1 MSLNSSKSSGS
12 KSKRSFN
19 SNNSSNNNKKKT
31 KISTNQKTLG
41 GVSWGANS
49 LSSSRSSFQRSPFPD
64 FGSYMVEKNRKLQNQ
79 FDGEASSC
87 LGSERSIFRG
97 VSIFVDGFTVP
108 SSQEL
113 RASMVHYGGRYEN
126 YFSRRCVTHI
136 ICSNLPDS
144 KIKNLRSFSGGL
156 PVVKPNWIVD
166 SVAANKLLS
175 WVPYQL
181 EQVSCNQPRLSAFF
195 APKIIPN
202 CDDALRDTSDQVKP
216 ESEDTSSVGTRLE
229 DDNKSVCRSTEHEQE
244 SSRESD
250 DMIYENTDG
259 QFGEE
264 LYTGEKYSEV
274 KQEETPTSDAE
285 DNVSI
290 KDEVKS
296 STPHQHSAS
305 VSSNCLPSS
314 ENFGSNRSHSTLGD
328 PKFVE
333 NYFKS
338 SRLHFIG
345 TWRNRYRKRF
355 PSSSKGLD
363 NTDSNRCA
371 PDSSLK
377 TPIIHIDMD
386 CFFVSVVIRQRPE
399 LKDRPVAVCHS
410 DNPKGTAEIS
420 SANYPARDY
429 GVRAGM
435 FVRDAKALC
444 PHLVILPYD
453 FEAYEEVADQ
463 FYDILHKHCRKVQA
477 VSCDE
482 AFLDVT
488 YLEGVDMDMLA
499 STVRQEI
506 FETTGCTASAGIARN
521 MLMAR
526 LATRTAKPDG
536 QCNIPPERVDDYLY
550 ELPIKTLPGIGHVLE
565 EKLKK
570 RNVLTCGQLRMIP
583 KDSLQ
588 KDFGIKI
595 GEMLWNHS
603 RGIDNRLVGVIQ
615 ESKSIGA
622 EVNWGVRFKDLK
634 DSHHFLSNLCK
645 EVSLRLQ
652 GCTVQG
658 RTFTLKIKKR
668 RKDAQE
674 PVKYMGCGDCE
685 NLSHSVTVPVATDDV
700 EVLQRIT
707 KQLFG
712 FFSLDVKE
720 IRGIGLQVSKLESVD
735 ASKQGLGKNSLK
747 SWLQSAKASTE
758 EQSNTYS
765 VDDGERAHAD
775 CEGRGTHR
783 TSGQLFGNSLGIQTP
798 VDNNR
803 CSGETSANQVSAP
816 PPLCHLDLGV
826 IESLPPEL
834 FTELNGIY
842 GGKLVDFV
850 AKNKREFSATTSHER
865 VDGAKNGSESHL
877 FNDMHLQDE
886 NVLEPKH
893 TVVEKQAM
901 PSSVGGSSDVAASTS
916 GLGNTDI
923 MPASLSQVDP
933 SVLQQLPQELRVDLL
948 EQLPAHRRYDLAS
961 SAASDPLAEIPGE
974 SIGMRDENHSGSHDL
989 AFNKLWIGNPPR
1001 WVEEFKASKFMIL
1014 NILAEMYDK
1023 SGSSGNLSVI
1033 LRSTIMECQHPLDS
1047 SSDCWIQAVYSF
1059 SELLRQYVTL
1069 KIDSDIEEIYVCF
1082 RLLRR
1087 FTTKSKFVLQ
1097 VYSDVFPYLQVES
1110 EILTSIPSR

>member
-1 MSLNSSKSSGS
+1 MSSNSSKSSGS

-19 SNNSSNNNKKKT
+19 SNNSSNKKT
-31 KISTNQKTLG
+31 KNQKNL

-49 LSSSRSSFQRSPFPD
+49 LSSFQRSPF
-64 FGSYMVEKNRKLQNQ
+64 
-79 FDGEASSC
+79 
-87 LGSERSIFRG
+87 
-97 VSIFVDGFTVP
+97 P

-113 RASMVHYGGRYEN
+113 RAYMLNYGGRYEN
-126 YFSRRCVTHI
+126 YFSRRRVTHI

-156 PVVKPNWIVD
+156 PVVKPNWVVD

-181 EQVSCNQPRLSAFF
+181 EQVACNQPRLSAFF
-195 APKIIPN
+195 SPKIIL
-202 CDDALRDTSDQVKP
+202 DSYDALRDSSDQVKP
-216 ESEDTSSVGTRLE
+216 ESGDMSSVGPRLE
-229 DDNKSVCRSTEHEQE
+229 DCNKSVCRSTEYRLE

-250 DMIYENTDG
+250 DMIYENTNG
-259 QFGEE
+259 QFGKE
-264 LYTGEKYSEV
+264 LYTGENDSEV
-274 KQEETPTSDAE
+274 KLEESPTSDAE
-285 DNVSI
+285 DIVST
-290 KDEVKS
+290 KDELKS
-296 STPHQHSAS
+296 STHQHSAS
-305 VSSNCLPSS
+305 VNSNCLPSS
-314 ENFGSNRSHSTLGD
+314 ENIGSNRSHSTVGD
-328 PKFVE
+328 SNFVE

-363 NTDSNRCA
+363 NIDSNHCA
-371 PDSSLK
+371 PDSSPK

-435 FVRDAKALC
+435 FVRDAKAHC
-444 PHLVILPYD
+444 PHLVILPYN
-453 FEAYEEVADQ
+453 FEAYEEG
-463 FYDILHKHCRKVQA
+463 

-488 YLEGVDMDMLA
+488 YLEGVDTDMLA
-499 STVRQEI
+499 STVRRET
-506 FETTGCTASAGIARN
+506 FETTGCTASAGIAGN

-536 QCNIPPERVDDYLY
+536 QCNIPPEKVDDYLH

-570 RNVLTCGQLRMIP
+570 RNVLTCGQLHTIP

-588 KDFGIKI
+588 KDFGIKT
-595 GEMLWNHS
+595 GQMLWNHG

-622 EVNWGVRFKDLK
+622 EVNWGVRFRDLK

-652 GCTVQG
+652 GCAVQG

-674 PVKYMGCGDCE
+674 PVRYMGCGDCE
-685 NLSHSVTVPVATDDV
+685 NLSHSVKVPVATDDV

-707 KQLFG
+707 KQLSG
-712 FFSLDVKE
+712 HFSLDVKE
-720 IRGIGLQVSKLESVD
+720 IRGIGLQVSKLESID
-735 ASKQGLGKNSLK
+735 ASKQDKVQIRGGCPHTLKVRTSLHSALSGANDGAPPPKRTPEASLITFSHQLVRRIPVFRRDRYCLKFWVEGAAQTFKSISPGRESGRGRIWSPLG
-747 SWLQSAKASTE
+747 WR
-758 EQSNTYS
+758 
-765 VDDGERAHAD
+765 RAVVGAVGWRT
-775 CEGRGTHR
+775 EGRPHFKGCVDV
-783 TSGQLFGNSLGIQTP
+783 LFGRAPILYMLNYCEDRGTPRTLGPLCETSLRIQAA
-798 VDNNR
+798 VDNHR
-803 CSGETSANQVSAP
+803 SSGETSANQVSAP

-826 IESLPPEL
+826 IESLPPEI

-842 GGKLVDFV
+842 AGKLVDFV
-850 AKNKREFSATTSHER
+850 ANNKRELSATASHER
-865 VDGAKNGSESHL
+865 VDGTNNGSERHL
-877 FNDMHLQDE
+877 SNDMRLRDE
-886 NVLEPKH
+886 IVSEPKH

-901 PSSVGGSSDVAASTS
+901 PSSVGGSCDVAVLTS
-916 GLGNTDI
+916 ELGNTDI
-923 MPASLSQVDP
+923 MPASLSQVEP
-933 SVLQQLPQELRVDLL
+933 SVLQELPQELRANLL
-948 EQLPAHRRYDLAS
+948 EQLPAHRTSDLAS
-961 SAASDPLAEIPGE
+961 SAASDSLAEIPGE
-974 SIGMRDENHSGSHDL
+974 SIGLREKNLSRSNDL
-989 AFNKLWIGNPPR
+989 AFNNNLWMGDPPR
-1001 WVEEFKASKFMIL
+1001 WAEEFKAGKCMIL

-1023 SGSSGNLSVI
+1023 SGSRGNLSVI
-1033 LRSTIMECQHPLDS
+1033 LRGTIMKSQHRLDS

-1087 FTTKSKFVLQ
+1087 
-1097 VYSDVFPYLQVES
+1097 
-1110 EILTSIPSR
+1110 